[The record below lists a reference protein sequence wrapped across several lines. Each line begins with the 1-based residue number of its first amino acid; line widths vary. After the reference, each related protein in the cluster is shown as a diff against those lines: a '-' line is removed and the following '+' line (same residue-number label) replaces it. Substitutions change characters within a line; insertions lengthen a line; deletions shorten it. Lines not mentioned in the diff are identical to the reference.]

1 MSVRIGLPGTYTYIF
16 VQLGLNLSNG
26 ETDTLESSSRMI
38 SLEAHKTLF
47 IYTVRWWDVIL
58 D

>member
-1 MSVRIGLPGTYTYIF
+1 MSVRIGLPGTSTYIF
-16 VQLGLNLSNG
+16 VQLGLNLSNR

-47 IYTVRWWDVIL
+47 TYTVRW
-58 D
+58 